1 MNTDTSH
8 RLGKGYRLGL
18 LSGLTWGIDTTLLAV
33 ALALSPF
40 SDSHDTLLSGVY
52 ICCLIHIFFETIYMS
67 VIVATSGEFTE
78 LRPAFKSRG
87 GVATIIG
94 GIAGGPVAMLC
105 YLMAIELTGADM
117 TTTVSATYPLIGSL
131 LAMRLLREKI
141 TMQMWIG
148 ILLAVFGI
156 FYSGTGIPTI
166 DREATLSGCIIA
178 LGAAVGWG
186 LEGVACRY
194 ATHTCGLK
202 PKMALLIREYTSL
215 LAYVIISP
223 LFLGGLDRMADS
235 IIDLIRYREAFAI
248 VAAASCFGA
257 LSMYLWYRSI
267 SKVGAVRGLCMNVS
281 YCVWTALFSIVIF
294 HNISA
299 SSYTIGGALMT
310 VAGITLALWRRNLVA
325 IPRGETPP
333 LE

>member
-1 MNTDTSH
+1 MNIDASH

-40 SDSHDTLLSGVY
+40 SDSHDTLLAGIYV
-52 ICCLIHIFFETIYMS
+52 CCLIHIFFETIYMS
-67 VIVATSGEFTE
+67 ILVATTGGFAE

-94 GIAGGPVAMLC
+94 GIVGGPVAMLC
-105 YLMAIELTGADM
+105 YLMAIELTGAAL

-131 LAMRLLREKI
+131 LAMRLLREKTTI
-141 TMQMWIG
+141 QMWIG

-156 FYSGTGIPTI
+156 LYSGTGIPTI
-166 DREATLSGCIIA
+166 DRDATVVGCLIA
-178 LGAAVGWG
+178 LGAAIGWG

-194 ATHTCGLK
+194 ATHHCGLK
-202 PKMALLIREYTSL
+202 PKVALLIREYTSL
-215 LAYVIISP
+215 LAYLIISP
-223 LFLGGLDRMADS
+223 FFLGGLGEMTDS
-235 IIDLIRYREAFAI
+235 IINLITYSGAFAI
-248 VAAASCFGA
+248 VAVASCFGA

-267 SKVGAVRGLCMNVS
+267 SKVGAVRGLCMNIS
-281 YCVWTALFSIVIF
+281 YCVWTALFSIVVF
-294 HNISA
+294 HNVPA

-310 VAGITLALWRRNLVA
+310 VAGITLALWRQNLVGV
-325 IPRGETPP
+325 PRSDASTIE
-333 LE
+333 